1 MKEFSYQKRAEA
13 VVTTGGHFVCACVTV
28 SLRVQIW
35 RWSVLCLHFFSQ
47 LAFEFLSGNMGNFN
61 CFEIRTYLLWL

>member
-1 MKEFSYQKRAEA
+1 MRMRHRELARANLALECA
-13 VVTTGGHFVCACVTV
+13 VFT
-28 SLRVQIW
+28 L
-35 RWSVLCLHFFSQ
+35 FSQ